1 MGSVCEKSTSNSN
14 KKNLIKEKEV
24 ERQKNIEVVN
34 LIKAVKSEIPIIEN
48 IFSFLEEKTKLNIIV
63 HNKKYQNLFG
73 IDINYYKNKSGKYRI
88 IEKNGICKEYTLK
101 ENKLIFE
108 GEFKNGKKNGKAKE
122 FDTHDGQVSFEGTYL
137 NGKRNGKGKE
147 YKYGFLSF
155 EGTYLNG
162 KRNGKG
168 KEYGSY
174 QFSKF
179 EGEFLNGY
187 KIEGKGYDC
196 KDRLL
201 FELERNGIGKEYDY
215 DGNLKF
221 EGEYLN
227 EKKNGKGKCYRNG
240 KLEIEGE
247 YKGDQLNGKVKKYDE
262 KGKLV
267 FEGEYK
273 NGDTWSGKENGKD
286 FQGEYLNGKRWNG
299 KGREY
304 KDVHVGPG
312 CTDFHKILA
321 FEGEYINGKK
331 KGKGEIYDYK
341 SQKYVIK
348 EIDEENDIKNE
359 DEDNYSEDINENDE
373 NEKDEIGEN
382 SHDEIDKFFLS

>member
-1 MGSVCEKSTSNSN
+1 MKKNNNKKIAKEQN
-14 KKNLIKEKEV
+14 KKNINEKAESKPNSDNKCLQKEKEV
-24 ERQKNIEVVN
+24 EKPKNIEVVN

-48 IFSFLEEKTKLNIIV
+48 IFSFLEEHTKLFIIV

-73 IDINYYKNKSGKYRI
+73 FDIDYYRKKSGKYRI
-88 IEKNGICKEYTLK
+88 IEKNGICKEYTLD

-122 FDTHDGQVSFEGTYL
+122 FDTHDGQV
-137 NGKRNGKGKE
+137 
-147 YKYGFLSF
+147 SF

-215 DGNLKF
+215 DGNLRF
-221 EGEYLN
+221 EGEYLK
-227 EKKNGKGKCYRNG
+227 EKKNGKGKYYYDNG
-240 KLEIEGE
+240 KLSIEGE
-247 YKGDQLNGKVKKYDE
+247 YKDGKLNGKVKKYDIN
-262 KGKLV
+262 GKIT
-267 FEGEYK
+267 FEGEYQK
-273 NGDTWSGKENGKD
+273 GRIWKGNGIEED

-321 FEGEYINGKK
+321 FEGEYINGEK

-341 SQKYVIK
+341 SKKYVLK
-348 EIDEENDIKNE
+348 EIDEEKEIKTYDGIDFFKDYKNYEDNEE
-359 DEDNYSEDINENDE
+359 DESISQALEE
-373 NEKDEIGEN
+373 
-382 SHDEIDKFFLS
+382 FLAV